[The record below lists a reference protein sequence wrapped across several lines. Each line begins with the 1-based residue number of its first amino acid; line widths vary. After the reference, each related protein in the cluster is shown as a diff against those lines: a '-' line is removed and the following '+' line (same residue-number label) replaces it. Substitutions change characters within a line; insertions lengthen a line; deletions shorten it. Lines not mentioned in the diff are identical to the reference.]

1 MIRQL
6 GQTLTRF
13 WRQSVG
19 RRILPLLSTAWVAGL
34 VVAAG
39 ALWTFY
45 EIAEEVLQ
53 KQTQAIDTQVLLT
66 IRQWQRPWLDQ
77 VMVSLTTLGQP
88 SILLASSLVLAFL
101 LLRRKR
107 VAEAI
112 ALAIIALGG
121 LGLNLLLKNLF
132 VRDRPAL
139 WERIVQVDLYS
150 FPSGH
155 AMMSMIIY
163 GAIGYLLSVQFPQR
177 RGWIAVTTGLLV
189 GAIGFSRLY
198 LGVHW
203 LTDVVAGYA
212 AGLVWLLVGVLGLE
226 IWKQHQA
233 RRQGGTALERDL

>member
-1 MIRQL
+1 MIRKL
-6 GQTLTRF
+6 GYSLTQF

-19 RRILPLLSTAWVAGL
+19 RRLVPLLSTVWLVGL
-34 VVAAG
+34 LLAAG

-45 EIAEEVLQ
+45 KIAEEVLE
-53 KQTQAIDTQVLLT
+53 KETQAIDTQVLLS
-66 IRQWQRPWLDQ
+66 IRQWHSPWLDQ
-77 VMVSLTTLGQP
+77 VMLAVTTLGQP

-101 LLRRKR
+101 LLRRKK

-112 ALAIIALGG
+112 ALAIVALGG

-132 VRDRPAL
+132 VRTRPAL

-155 AMMSMIIY
+155 AMMSMMIY
-163 GAIGYLLSVQFPQR
+163 GAIGYILAVQFPQR
-177 RGWIAVTTGLLV
+177 RGWIALATVLLV

-212 AGLVWLLVGVLGLE
+212 AGLVWLIMGVLGLE

-233 RRQGGTALERDL
+233 RKRGVTELDENL